1 MAEVDARTAPEDI
14 TAAAFASFDG
24 CEDERL
30 RELLQALTRHL
41 HAFAREVGLTQREWA
56 AAIQTLVETGRM
68 SQGGRN
74 EFVLWSDT
82 LGLSMLVDALAN
94 PKPPGATESTI
105 MGPFWTEG
113 APVREYGD
121 AIFGTAAGEPALVHG
136 RVLGVGGEPIAGAE
150 IDVWQ
155 NDADELYAVQR
166 TEGPE
171 DHLRGRFRTREDGS
185 YAFVGVR
192 PVVYPI
198 PADGPAGRMLAAA
211 GRHPW
216 RPAHLH
222 MMVTAP
228 GYEPLTTHFFDAE
241 TEYLDSDAVFAVKP
255 SLVREFVRRSAD
267 DPARPPMVEGD
278 WWSCENDIVLA
289 PQGSTNVS

>member
-1 MAEVDARTAPEDI
+1 VVETDARTRPEDI
-14 TAAAFASFDG
+14 SAAAVASFDD
-24 CEDERL
+24 CSDERL

-41 HAFAREVGLTQREWA
+41 HDFAREVGLKQEEWS
-56 AAIQTLVETGRM
+56 AAIRTLVETGRM
-68 SQGGRN
+68 TEGGRN

-105 MGPFWTEG
+105 MGPFWAEG
-113 APVREYGD
+113 APLREYGE
-121 AIFGTAAGEPALVHG
+121 AIFEDAAGEPALVHG
-136 RVLGVGGEPIAGAE
+136 RVLGLDGEPIAGAE

-166 TEGPE
+166 AEGSE
-171 DHLRGRFRTREDGS
+171 DHLRGCFRTRDDGS

-222 MMVTAP
+222 MTVTAP
-228 GYEPLTTHFFDAE
+228 GYERLTTHFFDAE

-267 DPARPPMVEGD
+267 DPDRPPMVEGD
-278 WWSCENDIVLA
+278 WWSCENDIVLVPA
-289 PQGSTNVS
+289 AAGH

>member
-1 MAEVDARTAPEDI
+1 VAEATPPENI
-14 TAAAFASFDG
+14 TTAAVASFDG

-41 HAFAREVGLTQREWA
+41 HAFAVEVGLTQEEWA
-56 AAIQTLVETGRM
+56 AAIETLVETGRM
-68 SQGGRN
+68 TQGGRN

-82 LGLSMLVDALAN
+82 LGLSMLVDALSN

-105 MGPFWTEG
+105 MGPFWSPG
-113 APVREYGD
+113 APLREHGA
-121 AIFGTAAGEPALVHG
+121 AIFDEPPAGEAALVHG
-136 RVLGVGGEPIAGAE
+136 RVRTLEGEPIAGAE

-166 TEGPE
+166 AEGPE
-171 DHLRGRFRTREDGS
+171 DHLRGRFLTRDDGT

-198 PADGPAGRMLAAA
+198 PEDGPAGRMLDAT

-222 MMVTAP
+222 MTVSAP
-228 GYEPLTTHFFDAE
+228 GYERLTTHFFDAE
-241 TEYLDSDAVFAVKP
+241 SEHLDSDAVFAVKP
-255 SLVREFVRRSAD
+255 SLLREFVRRPAG
-267 DPARPPMVEGD
+267 DPIP
-278 WWSCENDIVLA
+278 WSCELDVVLPPA
-289 PQGSTNVS
+289 R

>member
-1 MAEVDARTAPEDI
+1 MTGPEDI
-14 TAAAFASFDG
+14 TAAAIASFDG

-30 RELLQALTRHL
+30 RELLQVLTRHL
-41 HAFAREVGLTQREWA
+41 HALASEVELTQEEWTEA
-56 AAIQTLVETGRM
+56 MRILVETGRM
-68 SQGGRN
+68 TSDGRN

-105 MGPFWTEG
+105 MGPFW
-113 APVREYGD
+113 APDTPLREYGD
-121 AIFGTAAGEPALVHG
+121 PIFETASGEPALVHG
-136 RVLGVGGEPIAGAE
+136 LVLGLAREPIAGAE

-155 NDADELYAVQR
+155 NDADQLYAVQR
-166 TEGPE
+166 TEGPD
-171 DHLRGRFRTREDGS
+171 DHLRGRFLTREDGS

-198 PADGPAGRMLAAA
+198 PADGPAGRMLSAT

-222 MMVTAP
+222 MTVTAP
-228 GYEPLTTHFFDAE
+228 GYERLTTHFFDRD
-241 TEYLDSDAVFAVKP
+241 TQYLDSDAVFAVKP
-255 SLVREFVRRSAD
+255 SLLREFVRRSAD
-267 DPARPPMVEGD
+267 DPDRPPTIDGG

-289 PQGSTNVS
+289 PSRK

>member
-1 MAEVDARTAPEDI
+1 VAKAVTRTAPEDI
-14 TAAAFASFDG
+14 TAAAIASFDD
-24 CEDERL
+24 CENERL
-30 RELLQALTRHL
+30 RELMRALTHHL
-41 HAFAREVGLTQREWA
+41 HAFASEVELTQEEWTEA
-56 AAIQTLVETGRM
+56 MRILVETVRM
-68 SQGGRN
+68 TSDGRN
-74 EFVLWSDT
+74 EFVLWLDT

-105 MGPFWTEG
+105 MGPFWSPN
-113 APVREYGD
+113 APLREYGD
-121 AIFGTAAGEPALVHG
+121 AIFETAAGEPALVHG
-136 RVLGVGGEPIAGAE
+136 RVLGVEGEAIAGAE

-166 TEGPE
+166 AEGQE
-171 DHLRGRFRTREDGS
+171 DHLRGRFLSRDDGS

-222 MMVTAP
+222 MTVTAAS
-228 GYEPLTTHFFDAE
+228 YDSLTTHFFDSDSD
-241 TEYLDSDAVFAVKP
+241 YLASDAVFAVKP
-255 SLVREFVRRSAD
+255 SLVREFVRRAAD
-267 DPARPPMVEGD
+267 DPERPPMIEGD

-289 PQGSTNVS
+289 PNRS

>member
-1 MAEVDARTAPEDI
+1 VARAEVRTSPEDI
-14 TAAAFASFDG
+14 TAAAVASFDRS
-24 CEDERL
+24 EDERL
-30 RELLQALTRHL
+30 RELMQALTRHL
-41 HAFAREVGLTQREWA
+41 HAFAREVGLTQDEWEKA
-56 AAIQTLVETGRM
+56 MQTLVETGRM
-68 SQGGRN
+68 TGEGRN

-82 LGLSMLVDALAN
+82 LGLSMLVDSIAN

-105 MGPFWTEG
+105 MGPFWSSG
-113 APVREYGD
+113 APRREHGD
-121 AIFGTAAGEPALVHG
+121 AIFETAAGQPALVHG
-136 RVLGVGGEPIAGAE
+136 RVLGLDGEPVAGAE

-166 TEGPE
+166 SEGPE
-171 DHLRGRFRTREDGS
+171 DHLRGRFLTREDGS

-198 PADGPAGRMLAAA
+198 PSDGPAGRMLSAV

-222 MMVTAP
+222 MIVTAP
-228 GYEPLTTHFFDAE
+228 GYERLTTHFFDAE
-241 TEYLDSDAVFAVKP
+241 SDYLDSDAVFAVKP
-255 SLVREFVRRSAD
+255 SLLREFVRRSAE
-267 DPARPPMVEGD
+267 DPERPPMIEGD

-289 PQGSTNVS
+289 SAR